1 MSGYSGLPEPEL
13 QITAP
18 MRHHARSLCIVMR
31 SIRQAETMI
40 KLTRLNNTLIV
51 VNSDLIE
58 FVETTPDTII
68 TLTTGKKVIVRESV
82 DEVIDKVIEYKKRV
96 FSGLSV
102 NKR

>member
-1 MSGYSGLPEPEL
+1 
-13 QITAP
+13 
-18 MRHHARSLCIVMR
+18 
-31 SIRQAETMI
+31 MI

-51 VNSDLIE
+51 VNTDLIE

-68 TLTTGKKVIVRESV
+68 TLTTNQKVIVRESV
-82 DEVIDKVIEYKKRV
+82 DEVIDKVIEYKNRV